1 MHQFQARRRIM
12 NQGPVDDTPSVNH
25 IHLAQS
31 KMPRINAWVRGNLG
45 LCIGVILPTL
55 LSAAYYSF
63 LATPQYVSEAEF
75 VVRGQNNQP
84 NLMLAGLLEG
94 SGGGATEDTYAVQ
107 TYVTS
112 RDAAQL
118 LVRTQN
124 LKSVYD
130 TPIADALARFPNFY
144 SGHTFEHFYQY
155 YKKHVVAELDTTTG
169 VSILQVRT
177 FHANDSQRLARALLN
192 SAENLVN
199 DMNTRQR
206 ANTIAASSHELH
218 VTLEKLS
225 VVNEKIDSYR
235 NEIAMLNPAQQ
246 SQPVLK
252 DIASLQTMLI
262 TTRLELAQLQRS
274 TPKSPLIEV
283 HKRRIFA
290 LEAEIKN
297 TENKITGSDTS
308 FVPKISGYED
318 LVFQRT
324 LLEKEVA
331 AADTAVAAAKLQA
344 DRQLLYLDEIT
355 QPNLPDYAAYP
366 HALSNIAVVFAATF
380 SVYLMIVLLI
390 SGAREHKLT

>member
-1 MHQFQARRRIM
+1 
-12 NQGPVDDTPSVNH
+12 
-25 IHLAQS
+25 
-31 KMPRINAWVRGNLG
+31 MPRINAWVRGNLG

-55 LSAAYYSF
+55 LSAAYYAF

-94 SGGGATEDTYAVQ
+94 GGGGASEDTYAVQ
-107 TYVTS
+107 AYVTS

-177 FHANDSQRLARALLN
+177 FNANDSQRLARALLN

-218 VTLEKLS
+218 ATLEKLS
-225 VVNEKIDSYR
+225 VVNEKIDLYR

-283 HKRRIFA
+283 HKRRIVA

-297 TENKITGSDTS
+297 TETKITGSDTS

-324 LLEKEVA
+324 LLEKEVS
-331 AADTAVAAAKLQA
+331 AADSAVAAAKLQA

-366 HALSNIAVVFAATF
+366 HALSNVAVVFAATF